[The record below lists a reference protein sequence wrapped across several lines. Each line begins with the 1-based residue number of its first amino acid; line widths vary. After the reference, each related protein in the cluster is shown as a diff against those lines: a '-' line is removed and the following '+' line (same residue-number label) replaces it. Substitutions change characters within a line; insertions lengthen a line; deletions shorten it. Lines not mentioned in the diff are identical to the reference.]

1 MKRTFLATLL
11 AAALALGG
19 VAASANRAHA
29 GDDYAKVII
38 GATALAIIGTAIA
51 SSHHNRDGYRHKP
64 YASRHG
70 YSARHGGYYKP
81 YKPYKRSR
89 HAYGHRKSYGHG
101 YRGHAGYGGHSGYG
115 YR

>member
-38 GATALAIIGTAIA
+38 GATALAIVGTAIA
-51 SSHHNRDGYRHKP
+51 SSHHKRDYYRHKP
-64 YASRHG
+64 YASRHQG
-70 YSARHGGYYKP
+70 YSYRHGGHYRHYKP
-81 YKPYKRSR
+81 HNRYR
-89 HAYGHRKSYGHG
+89 HAYGHG
-101 YRGHAGYGGHSGYG
+101 YRKGYRHGYGGHTGYG